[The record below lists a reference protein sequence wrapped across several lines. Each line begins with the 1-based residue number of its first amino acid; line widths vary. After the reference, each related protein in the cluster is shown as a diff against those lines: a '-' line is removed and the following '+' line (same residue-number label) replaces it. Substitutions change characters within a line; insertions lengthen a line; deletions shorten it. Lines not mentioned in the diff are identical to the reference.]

1 MEFFGYR
8 KLVAYQKACEVRR
21 QVYHL
26 IKRFPKDEQFALCNQ
41 LRRAAVSTTSN
52 IAEGMTRYSN
62 KDKMHFLEISFGSL
76 MEVMSQIEIAL
87 EEGYINMAEFQ
98 DFETLAA
105 ETGRLL
111 SGLQK
116 SFQKSIE
123 ILPNNTTESIQLST
137 IN

>member
-1 MEFFGYR
+1 
-8 KLVAYQKACEVRR
+8 
-21 QVYHL
+21 
-26 IKRFPKDEQFALCNQ
+26 
-41 LRRAAVSTTSN
+41 
-52 IAEGMTRYSN
+52 
-62 KDKMHFLEISFGSL
+62 

-87 EEGYINMAEFQ
+87 EEGYIDMAEFQ

-137 IN
+137 NN